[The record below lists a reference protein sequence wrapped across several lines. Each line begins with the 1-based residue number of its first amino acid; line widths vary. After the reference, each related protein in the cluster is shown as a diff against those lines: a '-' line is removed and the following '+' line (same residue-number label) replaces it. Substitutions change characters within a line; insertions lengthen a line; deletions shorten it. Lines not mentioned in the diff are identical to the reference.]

1 MGEVNMKKKINSRQ
15 KGAAAEREVANLLKS
30 YGYEAR
36 RGQQFSGGGDSPDV
50 VAPDFPFHIE
60 VKRVENLS
68 LYKAMA
74 QAVRDSK
81 DLSIPPLVIHRRSNE
96 KWVAILHLED
106 LISLLPER
114 QKTQVPILNLDI
126 LSIL

>member
-1 MGEVNMKKKINSRQ
+1 MKKKINSRQ